1 MGYYKNIE
9 VAMADDVT
17 RYRRWFA
24 AEGYKLDA
32 VTRAWLDESAERLWK
47 AIQMWEQLPAHP
59 KAATDHVA
67 LQPLSRRQARRLEK
81 AAEVIKLTK
90 TDYWVLVGSVAAFGF
105 LAIGLLLWLSRLV

>member
-24 AEGYKLDA
+24 AEGHKLDA
-32 VTRAWLDESAERLWK
+32 VTWAWLDESADRLWK
-47 AIQMWEQLPAHP
+47 AIHVWEQLPAHP
-59 KAATDHVA
+59 KAATEHVA

-81 AAEVIKLTK
+81 AAEVIQLTK
-90 TDYWVLVGSVAAFGF
+90 TDYWGVGGSVGAFGF
-105 LAIGLLLWLSRLV
+105 LAIGLLLWIAGLV